1 MKNVR
6 FLLCTRGLLPVRLI
20 QSLLL
25 QKCSGEAFSE
35 KRGGFSEK
43 RGGFSEKRG
52 GFGMIVIEN
61 V

>member
-43 RGGFSEKRG
+43 RGGF
-52 GFGMIVIEN
+52 GMIVIEN

>member
-1 MKNVR
+1 
-6 FLLCTRGLLPVRLI
+6 VRLI

-35 KRGGFSEK
+35 KRGRFLKK